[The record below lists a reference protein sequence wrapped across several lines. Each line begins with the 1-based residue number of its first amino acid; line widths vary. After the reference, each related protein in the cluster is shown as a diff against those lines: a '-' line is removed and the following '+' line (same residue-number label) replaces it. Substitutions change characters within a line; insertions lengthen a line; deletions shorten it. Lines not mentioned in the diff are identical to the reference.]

1 MARSPGSGCRL
12 VRGRLIRSAAASKS
26 RRTVGTT
33 AGPDV
38 ALEIQPREQFTIERL
53 IPLHIGRLDVSYTN
67 SALFMTIAV
76 VLITALMLLGT
87 RRAALVPGRWQS
99 VAEMSYEF
107 VVDMVDTNAGHGGRD
122 FFPFVF
128 TLFMFILFSNL
139 LGLIPYSFTVT
150 SHIIVTFALA
160 AVVFIGVTIIG
171 FIRHGAH
178 FLRLFVPE
186 GVPVALLLLLVPIEL
201 LSYFIRP
208 FTLSIRLFANMLA
221 GHTML
226 AIFGGFAASVGLLA
240 IFPLAINIALVGLE
254 LLVAVLQAYVF
265 AILTC
270 LYLRDALHL
279 H

>member
-1 MARSPGSGCRL
+1 M
-12 VRGRLIRSAAASKS
+12 
-26 RRTVGTT
+26 
-33 AGPDV
+33 
-38 ALEIQPREQFTIERL
+38 ALELHPLEQFKIEPL
-53 IPLHIGRLDVSYTN
+53 IPLHIGGFDVSYTN
-67 SALFMTIAV
+67 SALFMTVAV
-76 VLITALMLLGT
+76 ILITALLVLGV
-87 RRAALVPGRWQS
+87 RRGALVPGRWQS
-99 VAEMSYEF
+99 IAEMSYEF
-107 VVDMVDTNAGHGGRD
+107 VADMVETNAGRGAEPY
-122 FFPFVF
+122 FPFVF
-128 TLFMFILFSNL
+128 SLFMFVLFANL

-150 SHIIVTFALA
+150 SHIVVTFALA
-160 AVVFIGVTIIG
+160 AFVFIGVTIIG
-171 FIRHGAH
+171 IARHGTH

-186 GVPVALLLLLVPIEL
+186 GVPLVLLFLLVPIEL

-240 IFPLAINIALVGLE
+240 FLPTAINIAILGLE
-254 LLVAVLQAYVF
+254 VLVAALQAYVF

>member
-1 MARSPGSGCRL
+1 
-12 VRGRLIRSAAASKS
+12 
-26 RRTVGTT
+26 
-33 AGPDV
+33 
-38 ALEIQPREQFTIERL
+38 
-53 IPLHIGRLDVSYTN
+53 
-67 SALFMTIAV
+67 
-76 VLITALMLLGT
+76 
-87 RRAALVPGRWQS
+87 
-99 VAEMSYEF
+99 MSYEF
-107 VVDMVDTNAGHGGRD
+107 VADMVETNAGHGAEP

-160 AVVFIGVTIIG
+160 AIVFIGVTIIG
-171 FIRHGAH
+171 IAKHGVR

-186 GVPVALLLLLVPIEL
+186 GVPLPLLVLLVPIEL

-226 AIFGGFAASVGLLA
+226 AIFGGFAASVGFFA
-240 IFPLAINIALVGLE
+240 ILPLGIDVALMALE
-254 LLVAVLQAYVF
+254 LLVAALQAYVF